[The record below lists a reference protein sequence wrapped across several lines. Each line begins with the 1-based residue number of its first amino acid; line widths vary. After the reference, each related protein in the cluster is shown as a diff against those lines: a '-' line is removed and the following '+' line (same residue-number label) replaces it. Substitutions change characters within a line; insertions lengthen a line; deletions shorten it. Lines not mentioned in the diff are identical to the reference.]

1 MDNETM
7 KRLFKAGAI
16 LLVLDAPHN
25 QLEFGIDVNCWN
37 TGPRFK
43 GIKIIP
49 PGAHFVYYSLHNTK
63 SAKPA
68 VSDDE
73 GQGNS
78 SNDKKDDGSIE
89 VTEGGTTGGD
99 VRTGF
104 WHLFESGEVVVMKW
118 NAYNEELEL
127 ETDQEQLARYKAG
140 IQEFDPFLG
149 SYPLLPP
156 ESTYPAWLKLSS
168 HIKKSTILSMFQSS
182 GFVSSHDDQLEEELS
197 RATKILERK
206 QTEEADKAAAADKDK
221 NQNQSRTTTTIQEE
235 DETED
240 MEIDAPSGQEL
251 SSVVPATTT
260 ETVGSGAPEKSK
272 FEPTK
277 SNTSISFTSINLR
290 SSFRKGAVGE
300 EVTRYSLDKSWLLND
315 IFTTVYHKDVS
326 AFLGEYQA
334 AFVTML
340 LSYHLGAFRQWK
352 TMTILVCQSTEAT
365 SSPNYATLF
374 TEFIQTLNHQLSSIP
389 SSFFMDLLFASPD
402 EDDMTANFLELAL
415 KSMGKN
421 IQSGLRRGQ
430 CLGLRKP
437 MQSLQKMVLESFEW
451 KIPGDFKKVQ
461 KVVEVQPDLLDSED
475 EDYEE
480 EGEYAPVI
488 VE

>member
-63 SAKPA
+63 SARP
-68 VSDDE
+68 SPE
-73 GQGNS
+73 GDNGGEGAS
-78 SNDKKDDGSIE
+78 SGKKEEDNGTVEIE
-89 VTEGGTTGGD
+89 VIEGGTTGGD

-127 ETDQEQLARYKAG
+127 ETDQDQLARYKAG
-140 IQEFDPFLG
+140 IEEFDPFLG

-156 ESTYPAWLKLSS
+156 TSTYPAWLKLST
-168 HIKKSTILSMFQSS
+168 HIKKSTIASVFSS
-182 GFVSSHDDQLEEELS
+182 NGFVSSHDDQLEDELA

-206 QTEEADKAAAADKDK
+206 QNEDDDKAATEAKK
-221 NQNQSRTTTTIQEE
+221 EHNQIRTTTTIQEE

-240 MEIDAPSGQEL
+240 MEVDKASSGQED
-251 SSVVPATTT
+251 STATAGAGVP
-260 ETVGSGAPEKSK
+260 VPSK

-277 SNTSISFTSINLR
+277 SNTSISFTPINLR

-300 EVTRYSLDKSWLLND
+300 EVTRYSLDKSWLLNNL
-315 IFTTVYHKDVS
+315 FTTVYNNDVS

-365 SSPNYATLF
+365 SSPNYTTLVS
-374 TEFIQTLNHQLSSIP
+374 EFIQTLHHQLTSIP

-421 IQSGLRRGQ
+421 IQSGLRRGH
-430 CLGLRKP
+430 CLALRKP
-437 MQSLQKMVLESFEW
+437 MQGLQKAVLESFEW
-451 KIPGDFKKVQ
+451 KIPGDFRKVQ
-461 KVVEVQPDLLDSED
+461 KVVEMKPVEMLDSED